1 MGNTQTKT
9 VKLESLQDK
18 IAEMQDYLEGI
29 IDRLDRLADD
39 EVALL
44 DLTDENLEEM
54 SYTADRTQEG
64 IVDFDLMVEDIILEL

>member
-1 MGNTQTKT
+1 MENTQTKT